1 MMAEQTFS
9 VDGLRC
15 AGCVDTVT
23 NALTAL
29 QRVNSVAVDLD
40 ADGPSTVRISADV
53 ELTREQV
60 QAALAGSGDF
70 SVVGPS

>member
-1 MMAEQTFS
+1 MAEQTFS

-23 NALTAL
+23 SALTSL
-29 QRVNSVAVDLD
+29 EPVTSVAVDLD
-40 ADGPSTVRISADV
+40 ADGPSTVRISAEV

-60 QAALAGSGDF
+60 QAALSGSGDF
-70 SVVGPS
+70 SVLGQG

>member
-1 MMAEQTFS
+1 MAEQTFS

-40 ADGPSTVRISADV
+40 ADGPSTVGCCSRHFTCRSD
-53 ELTREQV
+53 
-60 QAALAGSGDF
+60 G
-70 SVVGPS
+70 

>member
-1 MMAEQTFS
+1 MAEQTFS

-23 NALTAL
+23 SALRSLAPVT
-29 QRVNSVAVDLD
+29 SVAVDLD
-40 ADGPSTVRISADV
+40 ADGPSTVRISAEV

-60 QAALAGSGDF
+60 QAALSGSGDF
-70 SVVGPS
+70 SVLGPS

>member
-1 MMAEQTFS
+1 MADQTFS

-23 NALTAL
+23 NSLTAL
-29 QRVNSVAVDLD
+29 EPVSSVAVDLD

-60 QAALAGSGDF
+60 QAALSASGDF
-70 SVVGPS
+70 SVVGQG